1 MKNILITQTLIF
13 LFISATVFAQ
23 NQYYLSSST
32 GNDNNDGSQTQPWKT
47 LSKLS
52 ATTLGPGD
60 TVYFKKGDT
69 FRGNFV
75 VDGSGTEQNPITF
88 TSYGTGNQPIISGS
102 GHDDGGGDYR
112 EAILV
117 TNHDNMIVDGLEIQN
132 HRTIT
137 RSGVGDLVSFG
148 IRVEVS
154 DSNANLNNF
163 SFRNMT
169 FKNVYALFGINIS
182 DYTNINIYQQAFN
195 AFEVSGLTFF
205 SSRGGIINNVI
216 VEDSYFTDLQ
226 RIGVHMKNAA
236 GKNSTKRNTNFVFRN
251 NEFFQIGGT
260 CVLPVRTENCLIEN
274 NIFNQPGAKTNDKMI
289 GRGSAVWNWYSIN
302 TIVQYNQA
310 INAKGIMDSHGI
322 HVDHSNVDTFI
333 QYNYMQDCEGGFV
346 EILGGNQR
354 AVYRFNISVN
364 DGWRHPDN
372 YDLLKWPNSDHT
384 IWLND
389 KVWGSKD
396 NHPSIDS
403 YIYNNTI
410 VINKSGND
418 AFDTAIDI
426 KGENTRIY
434 NNIFYAT
441 NGSGIGN
448 QQGHYGDPKLMMT
461 NNLFNGNIRNNFRN
475 LDSNRV
481 EINAD
486 FYNEEIGDQNEF
498 QINASSQAINAGAAY
513 TGDYAHPAIPV
524 SASDIFANVEEY
536 PTVDFFGNSLTGDS
550 TPNIG
555 ASNAKN
561 GGITLSN
568 KSESSTEKVFIQ
580 NPMISEKVVLFGVNK
595 SYQYALVD
603 ILGRNKQQGFLEAHK
618 DEIILDESLN
628 PGIYVLKLKDKT
640 NTITSKIVVNK
651 SSVNP
656 DY

>member
-1 MKNILITQTLIF
+1 MHKQIKYQIF
-13 LFISATVFAQ
+13 VLLLSFSLCAQ

-32 GNDNNDGSQTQPWKT
+32 GNDNNNGSQTQPWRT

-52 ATTLGPGD
+52 NTTLGPGD

-69 FRGNFV
+69 FRGHYV
-75 VDGSGTEQNPITF
+75 VNGSGTEGNLITF
-88 TSYGTGNQPIISGS
+88 TSYGSGNQPIISGS
-102 GHDDGGGDYR
+102 SHDNGGGDYR

-117 TNHDNMIVDGLEIQN
+117 TNHDNMVFDGLEIQN
-132 HRTIT
+132 HRTIS

-148 IRVEVS
+148 IRIEVS
-154 DSNANLNNF
+154 NSNVDLNNF

-169 FKNVYALFGINIS
+169 FKNVYALYWVDPADQN
-182 DYTNINIYQQAFN
+182 AFN
-195 AFEVSGLTFF
+195 DFEVSGLTFI
-205 SSRGGIINNVI
+205 SSWGGIINNVI
-216 VEDSYFTDLQ
+216 VEESYFTDLQ
-226 RIGVHMKNAA
+226 RIGVHIKNTM
-236 GKNSTKRNTNFVFRN
+236 GKTSTKRNTNFVFRN

-260 CVLPVRTENCLIEN
+260 CVLPIRTENCLIEN

-310 INAKGIMDSHGI
+310 VNAKGILDSHGI

-364 DGWRHPDN
+364 DGWRVNPN
-372 YDLLKWPNSDHT
+372 WVNSDHT

-389 KVWGSKD
+389 KIGGQSG
-396 NHPSIDS
+396 HPSYES
-403 YIYNNTI
+403 YIYNNTV

-426 KGENTRIY
+426 NGQNTRIF
-434 NNIFYAT
+434 NNIFYAV

-448 QQGHYGDPKLMMT
+448 QQGNYSDPNLMMT
-461 NNLFNGNIRNNFRN
+461 NNLFFGNIRNNFKTI
-475 LDSNRV
+475 DANRIEV
-481 EINAD
+481 NPV
-486 FYNEEIGDQNEF
+486 FYNEQSGDQYGF
-498 QINASSQAINAGAAY
+498 QIDASSQAIDAGAAY
-513 TGDYAHPAIPV
+513 TGNYAHPAIPV
-524 SASDIFANVEEY
+524 DASTIFANLEEY
-536 PTVDFFGNSLTGDS
+536 PTVDFFGNSLSGDS

-561 GGITLSN
+561 GEITLSN
-568 KSESSTEKVFIQ
+568 KSDISTEKVYIQ
-580 NPMISEKVVLFGVNK
+580 NPMISDKVVLHGVNK

-603 ILGRNKQQGFLEAHK
+603 ILGRTKQQGFLEAQK

-628 PGIYVLKLKDKT
+628 PGIYLLQLRDKT
-640 NTITSKIVVNK
+640 NTITSKIVVN
-651 SSVNP
+651 
-656 DY
+656 

>member
-1 MKNILITQTLIF
+1 MYKQIKYPIF
-13 LFISATVFAQ
+13 VLLLSYSLCAQ

-32 GNDNNDGSQTQPWKT
+32 GNDSNDGSQTQPWKT
-47 LSKLS
+47 LSKIS
-52 ATTLGPGD
+52 NTTLGPGD

-69 FRGNFV
+69 FRGHFV
-75 VDGSGTEQNPITF
+75 VDGSGTEQSPITF
-88 TSYGTGNQPIISGS
+88 TSYGNGNQPIISGS
-102 GHDDGGGDYR
+102 DHDYGGGDYR
-112 EAILV
+112 EAMLV
-117 TNHDNMIVDGLEIQN
+117 TNHDNMVFDDLEIQN
-132 HRTIT
+132 HRTIS

-148 IRVEVS
+148 IRIEVS

-169 FKNVYALFGINIS
+169 FKNVYALYWVDPSNQ
-182 DYTNINIYQQAFN
+182 NAFN
-195 AFEVSGLTFF
+195 DFEVSGLTFI
-205 SSRGGIINNVI
+205 SSWGGIINNVI

-226 RIGVHMKNAA
+226 RIGVHIKNTM
-236 GKNSTKRNTNFVFRN
+236 GKTSTKRNTNFVFRN
-251 NEFFQIGGT
+251 NDFFQIGGT

-302 TIVQYNQA
+302 TIIQYNQA

-364 DGWRHPDN
+364 DGWRVHPN
-372 YDLLKWPNSDHT
+372 WVNSDHT

-389 KVWGSKD
+389 KIGGESG
-396 NHPSIDS
+396 HPSYDS
-403 YIYNNTI
+403 YIYNNTV

-426 KGENTRIY
+426 NGQNTRIF

-448 QQGHYGDPKLMMT
+448 QQGNYGDPNLMMT
-461 NNLFNGNIRNNFRN
+461 NNMFFGNIRNDFKT
-475 LDSNRV
+475 LDSNRLEV
-481 EINAD
+481 NPV
-486 FYNEEIGDQNEF
+486 FYNEQIGDQYGF
-498 QINASSQAINAGAAY
+498 QINGSSQAIDAGAAY
-513 TGDYAHPAIPV
+513 TGNYAHPAIPV
-524 SASDIFANVEEY
+524 GASTIFTNVEEY
-536 PTVDFFGNSLTGDS
+536 PTVDFFGNSITGDF

-561 GGITLSN
+561 GEITLSN
-568 KSESSTEKVFIQ
+568 KSDTSSDKVYIQ
-580 NPMISEKVVLFGVNK
+580 NPMMSEKVVLFGIDK
-595 SYQYALVD
+595 PYQYALVD
-603 ILGRNKQQGFLEAHK
+603 ILGRTKQQGFLEASQN
-618 DEIILDESLN
+618 EIILDQSLSS
-628 PGIYVLKLKDKT
+628 GVYLLKLENKA
-640 NTITSKIVVNK
+640 NTIKSKIVVN
-651 SSVNP
+651 
-656 DY
+656 

>member
-1 MKNILITQTLIF
+1 MHKQIKYQ
-13 LFISATVFAQ
+13 VFVLLLSFSLYAQ

-32 GNDNNDGSQTQPWKT
+32 GNDNNNGLQTQPWKT

-52 ATTLGPGD
+52 NTTLGPGD

-69 FRGNFV
+69 FRGHYV
-75 VDGSGTEQNPITF
+75 VNGSGKEGNPITF
-88 TSYGTGNQPIISGS
+88 TSYGSGNQPIISGS
-102 GHDDGGGDYR
+102 SHDDGGGDYR

-117 TNHDNMIVDGLEIQN
+117 TNHDNMVFDGLEIQN
-132 HRTIT
+132 HRTIS

-148 IRVEVS
+148 IRIEVS
-154 DSNANLNNF
+154 NSNVDLNNF

-169 FKNVYALFGINIS
+169 FKNVYALYWVDPADQN
-182 DYTNINIYQQAFN
+182 AFN
-195 AFEVSGLTFF
+195 DFEVSGLTFI
-205 SSRGGIINNVI
+205 SSWGGIINNVI
-216 VEDSYFTDLQ
+216 VEESYFTDLQ
-226 RIGVHMKNAA
+226 RIGVHIKNTM
-236 GKNSTKRNTNFVFRN
+236 GKTSTKRNTNFVFRN

-260 CVLPVRTENCLIEN
+260 CVLPIRTENCLIEN

-310 INAKGIMDSHGI
+310 VNAKGILDSHGI

-364 DGWRHPDN
+364 DGWRVNPN
-372 YDLLKWPNSDHT
+372 WVNSDHT

-389 KVWGSKD
+389 KIGGQSG
-396 NHPSIDS
+396 HPSYDS
-403 YIYNNTI
+403 YIYNNTV

-426 KGENTRIY
+426 NGQNTRIF
-434 NNIFYAT
+434 NNIFYAV

-448 QQGHYGDPKLMMT
+448 QQGNYSDPNLMMT
-461 NNLFNGNIRNNFRN
+461 NNLFFGNIRNNFKTI
-475 LDSNRV
+475 DTNRIEV
-481 EINAD
+481 NPV
-486 FYNEEIGDQNEF
+486 FYNEQSGDQYGF
-498 QINASSQAINAGAAY
+498 QIDASSQAIDAGAAY
-513 TGDYAHPAIPV
+513 TGNYAHPAIPV
-524 SASDIFANVEEY
+524 DASTIFANLEEY
-536 PTVDFFGNSLTGDS
+536 PTVDFFGNSLSGDS

-561 GGITLSN
+561 GEITLSN
-568 KSESSTEKVFIQ
+568 KSDISTEKVYIQ
-580 NPMISEKVVLFGVNK
+580 NPMISDKVVLHGVNK

-603 ILGRNKQQGFLEAHK
+603 ILGRTKQQGFLEAQK

-628 PGIYVLKLKDKT
+628 PGIYLLQLRDKT
-640 NTITSKIVVNK
+640 NTITSKIVVN
-651 SSVNP
+651 
-656 DY
+656 

>member
-1 MKNILITQTLIF
+1 MHKQIKYQIF
-13 LFISATVFAQ
+13 VLLLSFSLCAQ

-32 GNDNNDGSQTQPWKT
+32 GNDNNNGSQTQPWKT

-52 ATTLGPGD
+52 NTTLGPGD

-69 FRGNFV
+69 FRGHYV
-75 VDGSGTEQNPITF
+75 VNGSGTEGNLITF
-88 TSYGTGNQPIISGS
+88 TSYGSGNQPIISGS
-102 GHDDGGGDYR
+102 SHDNGGGDYR

-117 TNHDNMIVDGLEIQN
+117 TNHDNMVFDGLEIQN
-132 HRTIT
+132 HRTIS

-148 IRVEVS
+148 IRIEVS
-154 DSNANLNNF
+154 NSNVDLNNF

-169 FKNVYALFGINIS
+169 FKNVYALYWVDPADQN
-182 DYTNINIYQQAFN
+182 AFN
-195 AFEVSGLTFF
+195 DFEVSGLTFI
-205 SSRGGIINNVI
+205 SSWGGIINNVI
-216 VEDSYFTDLQ
+216 VEESYFTDLQ
-226 RIGVHMKNAA
+226 RIGVHIKNTM
-236 GKNSTKRNTNFVFRN
+236 GKTSTKRNTNFVFRN

-260 CVLPVRTENCLIEN
+260 CVLPIRTENCLIEN

-310 INAKGIMDSHGI
+310 VNAKGILDSHGI

-364 DGWRHPDN
+364 DGWRVNPN
-372 YDLLKWPNSDHT
+372 WVNSDHT

-389 KVWGSKD
+389 KIGGQSG
-396 NHPSIDS
+396 HPSYDS
-403 YIYNNTI
+403 YIYNNTV

-426 KGENTRIY
+426 NGQNTRIF
-434 NNIFYAT
+434 NNIFYAV

-448 QQGHYGDPKLMMT
+448 QQGNYSDPNLMMT
-461 NNLFNGNIRNNFRN
+461 NNLFFGNIRNNFKTI
-475 LDSNRV
+475 DANRIEV
-481 EINAD
+481 NPV
-486 FYNEEIGDQNEF
+486 FYNEQSGDQYGF
-498 QINASSQAINAGAAY
+498 QIDASSQAIDAGAAY
-513 TGDYAHPAIPV
+513 TGNYAHPAIPV
-524 SASDIFANVEEY
+524 DASTIFANLEEY
-536 PTVDFFGNSLTGDS
+536 PTVDFFGNSLSGDS

-561 GGITLSN
+561 GEITLSN
-568 KSESSTEKVFIQ
+568 KSDISTEKVYIQ
-580 NPMISEKVVLFGVNK
+580 NPMISDKVVLHGVNK

-603 ILGRNKQQGFLEAHK
+603 ILGRTKQQGFLEAQK

-628 PGIYVLKLKDKT
+628 PGIYLLQLRDKT
-640 NTITSKIVVNK
+640 NTITSKIVVN
-651 SSVNP
+651 
-656 DY
+656 

>member
-1 MKNILITQTLIF
+1 MHKQIKYQIF
-13 LFISATVFAQ
+13 VLLLSFSLCAQ

-32 GNDNNDGSQTQPWKT
+32 GNDNNNGSQTQPWKT

-52 ATTLGPGD
+52 NTTLGPGD

-69 FRGNFV
+69 FRGHYV
-75 VDGSGTEQNPITF
+75 VNGSGTEGNLITF
-88 TSYGTGNQPIISGS
+88 TSYGSGNQPIISGS
-102 GHDDGGGDYR
+102 SHDDGGGDYR

-117 TNHDNMIVDGLEIQN
+117 TNHDNMVFDGLEIQN
-132 HRTIT
+132 HRTIS

-148 IRVEVS
+148 IRIEVS
-154 DSNANLNNF
+154 NSNVDLNNF

-169 FKNVYALFGINIS
+169 FKNVYALYWVDPADQN
-182 DYTNINIYQQAFN
+182 AFN
-195 AFEVSGLTFF
+195 DFEVSGLTFI
-205 SSRGGIINNVI
+205 SSWGGIINNVI
-216 VEDSYFTDLQ
+216 VEESYFTDLQ
-226 RIGVHMKNAA
+226 RIGVHIKNTM
-236 GKNSTKRNTNFVFRN
+236 GKTSTKRNTNFVFRN

-260 CVLPVRTENCLIEN
+260 CVLPIRTENCLIEN

-310 INAKGIMDSHGI
+310 VNAKGILDSHGI

-364 DGWRHPDN
+364 DGWRVNPN
-372 YDLLKWPNSDHT
+372 WVNSDHT

-389 KVWGSKD
+389 KIGGQSG
-396 NHPSIDS
+396 HPSYDS

-426 KGENTRIY
+426 NGQNTRIY
-434 NNIFYAT
+434 NNIFYAVD
-441 NGSGIGN
+441 GSGIGN
-448 QQGHYGDPKLMMT
+448 QQGNYSDPNLMMT
-461 NNLFNGNIRNNFRN
+461 NNLFFGNIRNNFKTI
-475 LDSNRV
+475 DANRIEV
-481 EINAD
+481 NPV
-486 FYNEEIGDQNEF
+486 FYNEQSGDQYGF
-498 QINASSQAINAGAAY
+498 QINASSQAIDAGAAY
-513 TGDYAHPAIPV
+513 TGNFAHPAIPV
-524 SASDIFANVEEY
+524 DASTIFANLEEY
-536 PTVDFFGNSLTGDS
+536 PTVDFFGNSLSGDS

-561 GGITLSN
+561 GEITLSN
-568 KSESSTEKVFIQ
+568 KSDISTEKVYIQ
-580 NPMISEKVVLFGVNK
+580 NPMISDKVVLHGVNK

-603 ILGRNKQQGFLEAHK
+603 ILGRTKQQGFLEAQK

-628 PGIYVLKLKDKT
+628 PGIYLLQLRDKT
-640 NTITSKIVVNK
+640 NTITSKIVVN
-651 SSVNP
+651 
-656 DY
+656 

>member
-1 MKNILITQTLIF
+1 MHKQIKYQIF
-13 LFISATVFAQ
+13 VLLLSFSLCAQ

-32 GNDNNDGSQTQPWKT
+32 GNDNNNGSQTQPWKT

-52 ATTLGPGD
+52 NTTLGPGD

-69 FRGNFV
+69 FRGHYV
-75 VDGSGTEQNPITF
+75 VNGSGTEGNLITF
-88 TSYGTGNQPIISGS
+88 TSYGSGNQPIISGS
-102 GHDDGGGDYR
+102 SHDDGGGDYR

-117 TNHDNMIVDGLEIQN
+117 TNHDNMVFDGLEIQN
-132 HRTIT
+132 HRTIS

-148 IRVEVS
+148 IRIEVS
-154 DSNANLNNF
+154 NSNVDLNNF

-169 FKNVYALFGINIS
+169 FKNVYALYWVDPADQN
-182 DYTNINIYQQAFN
+182 AFN
-195 AFEVSGLTFF
+195 DFEVSGLTFI
-205 SSRGGIINNVI
+205 SSWGGIINNVI
-216 VEDSYFTDLQ
+216 VEESYFTDLQ
-226 RIGVHMKNAA
+226 RIGVHIKNTM
-236 GKNSTKRNTNFVFRN
+236 GKTSTKRNTNFVFRN

-260 CVLPVRTENCLIEN
+260 CVLPIRTENCLIEN

-310 INAKGIMDSHGI
+310 VNAKGILDSHGI

-364 DGWRHPDN
+364 DGWRVNPN
-372 YDLLKWPNSDHT
+372 WANSDHT

-389 KVWGSKD
+389 KIGGQSG
-396 NHPSIDS
+396 HPSHDS
-403 YIYNNTI
+403 YIYNNTV

-426 KGENTRIY
+426 NGQNTRIF
-434 NNIFYAT
+434 NNIFYAV

-448 QQGHYGDPKLMMT
+448 QQGNYSDPNLMMT
-461 NNLFNGNIRNNFRN
+461 NNLFFGNIRNNFKTI
-475 LDSNRV
+475 DTNRIEV
-481 EINAD
+481 NPV
-486 FYNEEIGDQNEF
+486 FYNEQSGDQYGF
-498 QINASSQAINAGAAY
+498 QIDASSQAIDAGAAY
-513 TGDYAHPAIPV
+513 TGNYAHPAIPV
-524 SASDIFANVEEY
+524 DASTIFANLEEY
-536 PTVDFFGNSLTGDS
+536 PTVDFFGNSLSGDS

-561 GGITLSN
+561 GEITLSN
-568 KSESSTEKVFIQ
+568 KSDISTEKVYIQ
-580 NPMISEKVVLFGVNK
+580 NPMISDKVVLHGVNK

-603 ILGRNKQQGFLEAHK
+603 ILGRTKQQGFLEAQK

-628 PGIYVLKLKDKT
+628 PGIYLLQLRDKT
-640 NTITSKIVVNK
+640 NTITSKIVVN
-651 SSVNP
+651 
-656 DY
+656 

>member
-1 MKNILITQTLIF
+1 MYKQIKYPIF
-13 LFISATVFAQ
+13 VLLLSYSLCAQ

-32 GNDNNDGSQTQPWKT
+32 GNDSNDGSQTQPWKT
-47 LSKLS
+47 LSKIS
-52 ATTLGPGD
+52 NTTLGPGD

-69 FRGNFV
+69 FRGHFV
-75 VDGSGTEQNPITF
+75 VDGSGTEQSPITF
-88 TSYGTGNQPIISGS
+88 TSYGNGSQPIISGS
-102 GHDDGGGDYR
+102 DHDYGGGDYR
-112 EAILV
+112 EAMLV
-117 TNHDNMIVDGLEIQN
+117 TNHDNMVFDDLEIQN
-132 HRTIT
+132 HRTIS

-148 IRVEVS
+148 IRIEVS

-169 FKNVYALFGINIS
+169 FKNVYALYWVDPSNQ
-182 DYTNINIYQQAFN
+182 NAFN
-195 AFEVSGLTFF
+195 DFEVSGLTFI
-205 SSRGGIINNVI
+205 SSWGGIINNVI

-226 RIGVHMKNAA
+226 RIGVHIKNTM
-236 GKNSTKRNTNFVFRN
+236 GKTSTKRNTNFVFRN
-251 NEFFQIGGT
+251 NDFFQIGGT

-302 TIVQYNQA
+302 TIIQYNQA

-364 DGWRHPDN
+364 DGWRVHPN
-372 YDLLKWPNSDHT
+372 WVNSDHT

-389 KVWGSKD
+389 KIGGESG
-396 NHPSIDS
+396 HPSYDS
-403 YIYNNTI
+403 YIYNNTV

-426 KGENTRIY
+426 NGQNTRIF

-448 QQGHYGDPKLMMT
+448 QQGNYGDPNLMMT
-461 NNLFNGNIRNNFRN
+461 NNMFFGNIRNNFKT
-475 LDSNRV
+475 LDSNRLEV
-481 EINAD
+481 NPV
-486 FYNEEIGDQNEF
+486 FYNEQIGDQYGF
-498 QINASSQAINAGAAY
+498 QINGSSQAIDAGAAY
-513 TGDYAHPAIPV
+513 TGNYAHPAIPV
-524 SASDIFANVEEY
+524 GASTIFTNVEEY
-536 PTVDFFGNSLTGDS
+536 PTVDFFGNSITGDF

-561 GGITLSN
+561 GEITLSN
-568 KSESSTEKVFIQ
+568 KSDTSSDKVYIQ
-580 NPMISEKVVLFGVNK
+580 NPMMSEKVVLFGIDK
-595 SYQYALVD
+595 PYQYALVD
-603 ILGRNKQQGFLEAHK
+603 ILGRTKQQGFLEASQN
-618 DEIILDESLN
+618 EIILDQTLSSGVYL
-628 PGIYVLKLKDKT
+628 LKLENKA
-640 NTITSKIVVNK
+640 NTIKSKIVVN
-651 SSVNP
+651 
-656 DY
+656 

>member
-1 MKNILITQTLIF
+1 MYKQIKYPIF
-13 LFISATVFAQ
+13 VLLLSYSLCAQ

-32 GNDNNDGSQTQPWKT
+32 GNDSNDGSQTQPWKT
-47 LSKLS
+47 LSKIS
-52 ATTLGPGD
+52 NTTLGPGD

-69 FRGNFV
+69 FRGHFV
-75 VDGSGTEQNPITF
+75 VDGSGTEQSPITF
-88 TSYGTGNQPIISGS
+88 TSYGNGNQPIISGS
-102 GHDDGGGDYR
+102 DHDYGGGDYR
-112 EAILV
+112 EAVLV
-117 TNHDNMIVDGLEIQN
+117 TNHDNMVFDDLEIQN
-132 HRTIT
+132 HRTIS

-148 IRVEVS
+148 IRIEVS

-163 SFRNMT
+163 SFRNMI
-169 FKNVYALFGINIS
+169 FKNVYALYWVDPSNQ
-182 DYTNINIYQQAFN
+182 NAFN
-195 AFEVSGLTFF
+195 DFEVSGLTFI
-205 SSRGGIINNVI
+205 SSWGGIINNVI

-226 RIGVHMKNAA
+226 RIGVHIKNTM
-236 GKNSTKRNTNFVFRN
+236 GKTSTKRNTNFVFRN

-302 TIVQYNQA
+302 TIIQYNQA

-364 DGWRHPDN
+364 DGWRVHPN
-372 YDLLKWPNSDHT
+372 WVNSDHT

-389 KVWGSKD
+389 KIGGESG
-396 NHPSIDS
+396 HPSIDS
-403 YIYNNTI
+403 YIYNNTV

-426 KGENTRIY
+426 NGQNTRIF

-448 QQGHYGDPKLMMT
+448 QQGNYGDPNLMMT
-461 NNLFNGNIRNNFRN
+461 NNMFFGNIRNNFKT
-475 LDSNRV
+475 LDSNRLEV
-481 EINAD
+481 NPV
-486 FYNEEIGDQNEF
+486 FYNEQIGDQYGF
-498 QINASSQAINAGAAY
+498 QINGSSQAIDAGAAY
-513 TGDYAHPAIPV
+513 TGNYAHPAIPV
-524 SASDIFANVEEY
+524 GASTIFTNVEEY
-536 PTVDFFGNSLTGDS
+536 PTVDFFGNSITGDF

-561 GGITLSN
+561 GEITLSN
-568 KSESSTEKVFIQ
+568 KSDTSSDKVYIQ
-580 NPMISEKVVLFGVNK
+580 NPMMSEKVVLFGIDK
-595 SYQYALVD
+595 PYQYALVD
-603 ILGRNKQQGFLEAHK
+603 ILGRIKQQGFLEASQN
-618 DEIILDESLN
+618 EIILDQTLSSGVYL
-628 PGIYVLKLKDKT
+628 LKLENKA
-640 NTITSKIVVNK
+640 NTIKSKIVVN
-651 SSVNP
+651 
-656 DY
+656 

>member
-1 MKNILITQTLIF
+1 MYKQIKYPIF
-13 LFISATVFAQ
+13 VLLLSFSLCAQ

-47 LSKLS
+47 LSKIS

-69 FRGNFV
+69 FRGHYV
-75 VDGSGTEQNPITF
+75 VNGSGTEGNLITF
-88 TSYGTGNQPIISGS
+88 TSYGSGNQPIISGS
-102 GHDDGGGDYR
+102 SHDDGGGDYR

-117 TNHDNMIVDGLEIQN
+117 TNHDNMVFDGLEIQN
-132 HRTIT
+132 HRTIS

-148 IRVEVS
+148 IRIEVS
-154 DSNANLNNF
+154 DSNVDLNNF

-169 FKNVYALFGINIS
+169 FKNVYALYWVDPADQN
-182 DYTNINIYQQAFN
+182 AFN
-195 AFEVSGLTFF
+195 DFEVSGLTFI
-205 SSRGGIINNVI
+205 SSWGGIINNVI
-216 VEDSYFTDLQ
+216 VEESYFTDLQ
-226 RIGVHMKNAA
+226 RIGVHIKNTM
-236 GKNSTKRNTNFVFRN
+236 GKTSTKRNTNFVFRN

-260 CVLPVRTENCLIEN
+260 CVLPIRTENCLIEN

-310 INAKGIMDSHGI
+310 INAKGILDSHGI

-364 DGWRHPDN
+364 DGWRVNPN
-372 YDLLKWPNSDHT
+372 WVNSDHT

-389 KVWGSKD
+389 KIGGQSG
-396 NHPSIDS
+396 HPSSDS
-403 YIYNNTI
+403 YIYNNTV

-426 KGENTRIY
+426 NGQNTRIF
-434 NNIFYAT
+434 NNIFYAV

-448 QQGHYGDPKLMMT
+448 QQGNYNDPNLMMT
-461 NNLFNGNIRNNFRN
+461 NNLFFGNIRNNFKTI
-475 LDSNRV
+475 DANRIEV
-481 EINAD
+481 NPD
-486 FYNEEIGDQNEF
+486 FYNEQSGDQYAF
-498 QINASSQAINAGAAY
+498 QIDASSQAIDAGVAY
-513 TGDYAHPAIPV
+513 TGNYAHPAIPV
-524 SASDIFANVEEY
+524 GASTIFANVEEY
-536 PTVDFFGNSLTGDS
+536 PTLDFFGHSLSGDA

-561 GGITLSN
+561 GEIILSN
-568 KSESSTEKVFIQ
+568 KSDISTDKVYIQ
-580 NPMISEKVVLFGVNK
+580 NPIVSDKVIIYGIDK
-595 SYQYALVD
+595 PYQYTLVD
-603 ILGRNKQQGFLEAHK
+603 LLGRTKQKGFLKENQP
-618 DEIILDESLN
+618 EIIFQKSLKS
-628 PGIYVLKLKDKT
+628 GMYILKLQ
-640 NTITSKIVVNK
+640 NEYNACSGRLLVFN
-651 SSVNP
+651 
-656 DY
+656 

>member
-1 MKNILITQTLIF
+1 MYKQIKYPIF
-13 LFISATVFAQ
+13 VLLLSYSLCAQ
-23 NQYYLSSST
+23 NQYYMSSST
-32 GNDNNDGSQTQPWKT
+32 GNDSNDGSQTQPWKT
-47 LSKLS
+47 LSKIS
-52 ATTLGPGD
+52 NTTLGPGD

-69 FRGNFV
+69 FRGHFV
-75 VDGSGTEQNPITF
+75 VDGSGTEQSPITF
-88 TSYGTGNQPIISGS
+88 TSYGNGNQPIISGS
-102 GHDDGGGDYR
+102 DHDDGGGDYR
-112 EAILV
+112 EAMLV
-117 TNHDNMIVDGLEIQN
+117 TNHDNMVFDDLEIQN
-132 HRTIT
+132 HRTIS

-148 IRVEVS
+148 IRIEVS

-169 FKNVYALFGINIS
+169 FKNVYALYWVDPSNQ
-182 DYTNINIYQQAFN
+182 NAFN
-195 AFEVSGLTFF
+195 DFEVSGLTFI
-205 SSRGGIINNVI
+205 SSWGGIINNVI

-226 RIGVHMKNAA
+226 RIGVHIKNTM
-236 GKNSTKRNTNFVFRN
+236 GKTSTKRNTNFVFRN

-302 TIVQYNQA
+302 TIIQYNQA

-364 DGWRHPDN
+364 DGWRVHPN
-372 YDLLKWPNSDHT
+372 WVNSDHT

-389 KVWGSKD
+389 KIGGESG
-396 NHPSIDS
+396 HPSIDS
-403 YIYNNTI
+403 YIYNNTV

-426 KGENTRIY
+426 NGQNTRIF

-448 QQGHYGDPKLMMT
+448 QQGNYGDPNLMMT
-461 NNLFNGNIRNNFRN
+461 NNMFFGNIRNNFKT
-475 LDSNRV
+475 LDSNRLEV
-481 EINAD
+481 NPV
-486 FYNEEIGDQNEF
+486 FYNEQIGDQYGF
-498 QINASSQAINAGAAY
+498 QINGSSQAIDAGAAY
-513 TGDYAHPAIPV
+513 TGNYAHPAIPV
-524 SASDIFANVEEY
+524 GASTIFTNVEEY
-536 PTVDFFGNSLTGDS
+536 PTVDFFGNSITGDF

-561 GGITLSN
+561 GEITLSN
-568 KSESSTEKVFIQ
+568 KSDASSDKVYIQ
-580 NPMISEKVVLFGVNK
+580 NPMMSEKVVLFGIDK
-595 SYQYALVD
+595 PYQYALVD
-603 ILGRNKQQGFLEAHK
+603 ILGRTKQQGFLEASQN
-618 DEIILDESLN
+618 EIILDQTLSSGVYL
-628 PGIYVLKLKDKT
+628 LKLENKA
-640 NTITSKIVVNK
+640 NTIKSKIVVN
-651 SSVNP
+651 
-656 DY
+656 

>member
-1 MKNILITQTLIF
+1 MYKQIKYPIF
-13 LFISATVFAQ
+13 VLLLSFSLCAQ

-47 LSKLS
+47 LSKIS

-69 FRGNFV
+69 FRGHYV
-75 VDGSGTEQNPITF
+75 VNGSGTEGNLITF
-88 TSYGTGNQPIISGS
+88 TSYGSGNQPIISGS
-102 GHDDGGGDYR
+102 SHDDGGGDYR

-117 TNHDNMIVDGLEIQN
+117 TNHDNMVFDGLEIQN
-132 HRTIT
+132 HRTIS

-148 IRVEVS
+148 IRIEVS
-154 DSNANLNNF
+154 DSNVDLNNF

-169 FKNVYALFGINIS
+169 FKNVYALYWVDPADQN
-182 DYTNINIYQQAFN
+182 AFN
-195 AFEVSGLTFF
+195 DFEVSGLTFI
-205 SSRGGIINNVI
+205 SSWGGIINNVI
-216 VEDSYFTDLQ
+216 VEESYFTDLQ
-226 RIGVHMKNAA
+226 RIGVHIKNTM
-236 GKNSTKRNTNFVFRN
+236 GKTSTKRNTNFVFRN

-260 CVLPVRTENCLIEN
+260 CVLPIRTENCLIEN

-310 INAKGIMDSHGI
+310 INAKGILDSHGI

-364 DGWRHPDN
+364 DGWRVNPN
-372 YDLLKWPNSDHT
+372 WVNSDHT

-389 KVWGSKD
+389 KIGGQSG
-396 NHPSIDS
+396 HPSSDS
-403 YIYNNTI
+403 YIYNNTV

-426 KGENTRIY
+426 NGQNTRIF
-434 NNIFYAT
+434 NNIFYAV

-448 QQGHYGDPKLMMT
+448 QQGNYNDPNLMMT
-461 NNLFNGNIRNNFRN
+461 NNLFFGNIRNNFKTI
-475 LDSNRV
+475 DANRIEV
-481 EINAD
+481 NPD
-486 FYNEEIGDQNEF
+486 FYNEQSGDQYAF
-498 QINASSQAINAGAAY
+498 QIDASSQAIDAGVAY
-513 TGDYAHPAIPV
+513 TGNYAHPAIPV
-524 SASDIFANVEEY
+524 GASTIFANVEEY
-536 PTVDFFGNSLTGDS
+536 PTLDFFGHSLSGDA

-561 GGITLSN
+561 GEIILSN
-568 KSESSTEKVFIQ
+568 KSDISTDKVYIQ
-580 NPMISEKVVLFGVNK
+580 NPIVSDKVIIYGIDK
-595 SYQYALVD
+595 PYQYTLVD
-603 ILGRNKQQGFLEAHK
+603 LLGRTKQKGFLKENQS
-618 DEIILDESLN
+618 EIIFQKSLKS
-628 PGIYVLKLKDKT
+628 GMYILKLQ
-640 NTITSKIVVNK
+640 NEYNACSGRLLVFN
-651 SSVNP
+651 
-656 DY
+656 

>member
-1 MKNILITQTLIF
+1 MRRQIKFQ
-13 LFISATVFAQ
+13 VFVLLLSFSLCAQ

-47 LSKLS
+47 LSKIS

-69 FRGNFV
+69 FRGHFV

-88 TSYGTGNQPIISGS
+88 TSYGSGNQPVISGS

-117 TNHDNMIVDGLEIQN
+117 TNHDNMIFDGLEIQN

-154 DSNANLNNF
+154 DSNVNLDNF

-169 FKNVYALFGINIS
+169 FKNVYALYWVDPADQN
-182 DYTNINIYQQAFN
+182 AFN
-195 AFEVSGLTFF
+195 DFEVSGLTFI
-205 SSRGGIINNVI
+205 SSWGGIINNVI

-226 RIGVHMKNAA
+226 RIGVHIKNTM
-236 GKNSTKRNTNFVFRN
+236 GKTSTKRNTNFVFRN
-251 NEFFQIGGT
+251 NDFFQIGGT

-302 TIVQYNQA
+302 TIIQYNQA

-364 DGWRHPDN
+364 DGWRVHPN
-372 YDLLKWPNSDHT
+372 WVNSDHT

-389 KVWGSKD
+389 KIGGESG
-396 NHPSIDS
+396 HPSYDS
-403 YIYNNTI
+403 YIYNNTV

-426 KGENTRIY
+426 NGQNTRIF

-448 QQGHYGDPKLMMT
+448 QQGNYGDPNLMMT
-461 NNLFNGNIRNNFRN
+461 NNMFFGNIRNNFKT
-475 LDSNRV
+475 LDSNRLEV
-481 EINAD
+481 NPV
-486 FYNEEIGDQNEF
+486 FYNEQIGDQYGF
-498 QINASSQAINAGAAY
+498 QINGSSQAIDAGAAY
-513 TGDYAHPAIPV
+513 TGNYAHPAIPV
-524 SASDIFANVEEY
+524 GASTIFTNVEEY
-536 PTVDFFGNSLTGDS
+536 PTVDFFGNSITGDF

-561 GGITLSN
+561 GEITLSN
-568 KSESSTEKVFIQ
+568 KSDTSSDKVYIQ
-580 NPMISEKVVLFGVNK
+580 NPMMSEKVVLFGIDK
-595 SYQYALVD
+595 PYQYALVD
-603 ILGRNKQQGFLEAHK
+603 ILGRTKQQGFLEASQN
-618 DEIILDESLN
+618 EIILDQSLSS
-628 PGIYVLKLKDKT
+628 GVYLLKLENKA
-640 NTITSKIVVNK
+640 NTIKSKIVVN
-651 SSVNP
+651 
-656 DY
+656 

>member
-1 MKNILITQTLIF
+1 MHKQIKYQ
-13 LFISATVFAQ
+13 VFVLLLSFSLCAQ

-32 GNDNNDGSQTQPWKT
+32 GNDNNNGSQTQPWKT

-52 ATTLGPGD
+52 NTTLGPGD

-69 FRGNFV
+69 FRGHYIVN
-75 VDGSGTEQNPITF
+75 GSGTEGNLITF
-88 TSYGTGNQPIISGS
+88 TSYGSGNQPIISGS
-102 GHDDGGGDYR
+102 SHDDGGGDYR

-117 TNHDNMIVDGLEIQN
+117 TNHDNMVFDGLEIQN
-132 HRTIT
+132 HRTIS

-148 IRVEVS
+148 IRIEVS
-154 DSNANLNNF
+154 DSNVDLNNF

-169 FKNVYALFGINIS
+169 FKNVYALYWVDPADQN
-182 DYTNINIYQQAFN
+182 AFN
-195 AFEVSGLTFF
+195 DFEVSGLTFI
-205 SSRGGIINNVI
+205 SSWGGIINNVI
-216 VEDSYFTDLQ
+216 VEESYFTDLQ
-226 RIGVHMKNAA
+226 RIGVHIKNTM
-236 GKNSTKRNTNFVFRN
+236 GKTSTKRNTNFVFRN

-260 CVLPVRTENCLIEN
+260 CVLPIRTENCLIEN

-310 INAKGIMDSHGI
+310 VNAKGILDSHGI

-364 DGWRHPDN
+364 DGWRVNPN
-372 YDLLKWPNSDHT
+372 WVNSDHT

-389 KVWGSKD
+389 KIGGQSG
-396 NHPSIDS
+396 HPSYDS
-403 YIYNNTI
+403 YIYNNTV

-426 KGENTRIY
+426 NGQNTRIY
-434 NNIFYAT
+434 NNIFYAV

-448 QQGHYGDPKLMMT
+448 QQGNYNDPNLMIT
-461 NNLFNGNIRNNFRN
+461 NNLFFGNIRNNFKTT
-475 LDSNRV
+475 DANRIEV
-481 EINAD
+481 NPG
-486 FYNEEIGDQNEF
+486 FYNEQSGDQYGF
-498 QINASSQAINAGAAY
+498 QIDAFSQAIDAGAAY
-513 TGDYAHPAIPV
+513 TGNYAHPAIPV
-524 SASDIFANVEEY
+524 DASTIFANLEEY
-536 PTVDFFGNSLTGDS
+536 PTVDFFGNSLSGDS

-555 ASNAKN
+555 ACNAKN
-561 GGITLSN
+561 GEITLSN
-568 KSESSTEKVFIQ
+568 KSDISAEKVYIQ
-580 NPMISEKVVLFGVNK
+580 NPMISDKVVLYGVNK

-603 ILGRNKQQGFLEAHK
+603 ILGRTKQQGFLEAQK

-628 PGIYVLKLKDKT
+628 PGVYLLQLRDKT
-640 NTITSKIVVNK
+640 NTITSKIVVN
-651 SSVNP
+651 
-656 DY
+656 

>member
-1 MKNILITQTLIF
+1 MYKQIIYPLFVLLLSFTLC
-13 LFISATVFAQ
+13 AQ

-32 GNDNNDGSQTQPWKT
+32 GNDNNNGSQTQPWKT
-47 LSKLS
+47 LSKIS

-69 FRGNFV
+69 FRGHFV
-75 VDGSGTEQNPITF
+75 VDGSGTEQSPITF
-88 TSYGTGNQPIISGS
+88 TSYGSGNQPIINGS
-102 GHDDGGGDYR
+102 DHDDGGGDYR

-117 TNHDNMIVDGLEIQN
+117 TNHDNMVFDGLEIQN
-132 HRTIT
+132 HRTIS

-154 DSNANLNNF
+154 DSNVNLNNF

-169 FKNVYALFGINIS
+169 FKNVYALYWVDPSNQ
-182 DYTNINIYQQAFN
+182 NAFN
-195 AFEVSGLTFF
+195 DFEVSGLTFI
-205 SSRGGIINNVI
+205 SSWGGIINNVI

-226 RIGVHMKNAA
+226 RIGVHIKNTV
-236 GKNSTKRNTNFVFRN
+236 GKTSTKRNTNFVFRN
-251 NEFFQIGGT
+251 NEFVQIGGT

-310 INAKGIMDSHGI
+310 INAKGILDSHGI

-364 DGWRHPDN
+364 DGWRVNPN
-372 YDLLKWPNSDHT
+372 WVNSDHT

-389 KVWGSKD
+389 KIGGESG
-396 NHPSIDS
+396 HPSYDS
-403 YIYNNTI
+403 YIYNNTVI
-410 VINKSGND
+410 INKSGND

-426 KGENTRIY
+426 NGQNTRIF
-434 NNIFYAT
+434 NNIFYAV

-448 QQGHYGDPKLMMT
+448 QQGNYNDPNLMMT
-461 NNLFNGNIRNNFRN
+461 NNLFFGNIRNNFKT
-475 LDSNRV
+475 LDSNRSEV
-481 EINAD
+481 NPD
-486 FYNEEIGDQNEF
+486 FYNEQSGDQYGF
-498 QINASSQAINAGAAY
+498 QVNASSQAIDAGIAY
-513 TGDYAHPAIPV
+513 TGNYAHPAIPV
-524 SASDIFANVEEY
+524 DASTIFANVEEY

-561 GGITLSN
+561 GEITLAN
-568 KSESSTEKVFIQ
+568 KFDISTEKVFIQ
-580 NPMISEKVVLFGVNK
+580 NPMISDKVVLYGVNK
-595 SYQYALVD
+595 SHQYALVD
-603 ILGRNKQQGFLEAHK
+603 ILGRTKQQGFLEAQQ
-618 DEIILDESLN
+618 DEIILDVSLN
-628 PGIYVLKLKDKT
+628 PGIYLLQLRDKT
-640 NTITSKIVVNK
+640 NTITSKIIVN
-651 SSVNP
+651 
-656 DY
+656 

>member
-1 MKNILITQTLIF
+1 MHKQIKYQIFVLILSFSLC
-13 LFISATVFAQ
+13 AQ

-32 GNDNNDGSQTQPWKT
+32 GNDNNNGSQTQPWKT

-52 ATTLGPGD
+52 NTTLGPGD

-69 FRGNFV
+69 FRGHFV
-75 VDGSGTEQNPITF
+75 VNGSGTEGNLITF
-88 TSYGTGNQPIISGS
+88 TSYGSGNQPIISGS
-102 GHDDGGGDYR
+102 SHDDGGGDYR

-117 TNHDNMIVDGLEIQN
+117 TNHDNMVFDGLEIQN
-132 HRTIT
+132 HRTIS

-148 IRVEVS
+148 IRIEVS
-154 DSNANLNNF
+154 DSNVDLNNF

-169 FKNVYALFGINIS
+169 FKNVYALYWVDPADQN
-182 DYTNINIYQQAFN
+182 AFN
-195 AFEVSGLTFF
+195 DFEVSGLTFI
-205 SSRGGIINNVI
+205 SYWGGIINNVI

-226 RIGVHMKNAA
+226 RIGVHIKNTM
-236 GKNSTKRNTNFVFRN
+236 GKTSTKRNTNFVFRN

-260 CVLPVRTENCLIEN
+260 CVLPIRTENCLIEN

-310 INAKGIMDSHGI
+310 INAKGILDSHGI

-364 DGWRHPDN
+364 DGWRVNPN
-372 YDLLKWPNSDHT
+372 WVNSDHT

-389 KVWGSKD
+389 KIGGQSG
-396 NHPSIDS
+396 HPSYDS
-403 YIYNNTI
+403 YIYNNTV

-426 KGENTRIY
+426 NGQNTRIF
-434 NNIFYAT
+434 NNIFYAV

-448 QQGHYGDPKLMMT
+448 QQGNYSDPNLMMT
-461 NNLFNGNIRNNFRN
+461 NNLFFGDIRNNFKTI
-475 LDSNRV
+475 DANRIEV
-481 EINAD
+481 NPV
-486 FYNEEIGDQNEF
+486 FYNEQSGDQYGF
-498 QINASSQAINAGAAY
+498 QIDASSQAIDAGAAY
-513 TGDYAHPAIPV
+513 TGNYAHPAIPV
-524 SASDIFANVEEY
+524 DASTIFANLEEY
-536 PTVDFFGNSLTGDS
+536 PTVDFFGNSLSGDS

-561 GGITLSN
+561 GEITLSN
-568 KSESSTEKVFIQ
+568 KSDISTEKVYIQ
-580 NPMISEKVVLFGVNK
+580 NPMISDKVVLHGVNK

-603 ILGRNKQQGFLEAHK
+603 ILGRTKQQGFLEAQK

-628 PGIYVLKLKDKT
+628 PGIYLLQLRDKT
-640 NTITSKIVVNK
+640 NTITSKIVVN
-651 SSVNP
+651 
-656 DY
+656 

>member
-1 MKNILITQTLIF
+1 MHKKIKYQ
-13 LFISATVFAQ
+13 VFVLLLSFSLCAQ

-32 GNDNNDGSQTQPWKT
+32 GNDNNNGSQTQPWKT

-52 ATTLGPGD
+52 NTTLGPGD

-69 FRGNFV
+69 FRGHYV
-75 VDGSGTEQNPITF
+75 VNGSGTEGNLITF
-88 TSYGTGNQPIISGS
+88 TSYGSGNQPIISGS
-102 GHDDGGGDYR
+102 SHDDGGGDYR

-117 TNHDNMIVDGLEIQN
+117 TNHDNMVFDGLEIQN
-132 HRTIT
+132 HRTIP

-148 IRVEVS
+148 IRIEVS
-154 DSNANLNNF
+154 NSNVDLNNF

-169 FKNVYALFGINIS
+169 FKNVYALYWVDPADQN
-182 DYTNINIYQQAFN
+182 AFN
-195 AFEVSGLTFF
+195 DFEVSGLTFI
-205 SSRGGIINNVI
+205 SSWGGIINNVI
-216 VEDSYFTDLQ
+216 VEESYFTDLQ
-226 RIGVHMKNAA
+226 RIGVHIKNTM
-236 GKNSTKRNTNFVFRN
+236 GKTSTKRNTNFVFRN

-260 CVLPVRTENCLIEN
+260 CVLPIRTENCLIEN

-310 INAKGIMDSHGI
+310 VNAKGILDSHGI

-364 DGWRHPDN
+364 DGWRVNPN
-372 YDLLKWPNSDHT
+372 WVNSDHT

-389 KVWGSKD
+389 KIGGQSG
-396 NHPSIDS
+396 HPSYES
-403 YIYNNTI
+403 YIYNNTV

-426 KGENTRIY
+426 NGQNTRIF
-434 NNIFYAT
+434 NNIFYAV

-448 QQGHYGDPKLMMT
+448 QQGNYSDPNLMMT
-461 NNLFNGNIRNNFRN
+461 NNLFFGNIRNNFKTI
-475 LDSNRV
+475 DTNRIEV
-481 EINAD
+481 NPV
-486 FYNEEIGDQNEF
+486 FYNEQSGDQYGF
-498 QINASSQAINAGAAY
+498 QIDASSQAIDAGAAY
-513 TGDYAHPAIPV
+513 TGNYAHPAIPV
-524 SASDIFANVEEY
+524 DASTIFANLEEY
-536 PTVDFFGNSLTGDS
+536 PTVDFFGNSLSGDS

-561 GGITLSN
+561 GEITLSN
-568 KSESSTEKVFIQ
+568 KSDISTEKVYIQ
-580 NPMISEKVVLFGVNK
+580 NPMISDKVVLHGVNK

-603 ILGRNKQQGFLEAHK
+603 ILGRTKQQGFLEAQK

-628 PGIYVLKLKDKT
+628 PGIYLLQLRDKT
-640 NTITSKIVVNK
+640 NTITSKIVVN
-651 SSVNP
+651 
-656 DY
+656 

>member
-1 MKNILITQTLIF
+1 MHKQIKYQIF
-13 LFISATVFAQ
+13 VLLLSFSLCAQ

-32 GNDNNDGSQTQPWKT
+32 GNDNNNGSQTQPWKT

-52 ATTLGPGD
+52 NTTLGPGD

-69 FRGNFV
+69 FRGHYV
-75 VDGSGTEQNPITF
+75 VNGSGTEGNLITF
-88 TSYGTGNQPIISGS
+88 TSYGSGNQPIISGS
-102 GHDDGGGDYR
+102 SHDDGGGDYR

-117 TNHDNMIVDGLEIQN
+117 TNHDNMVFDGLEIQN
-132 HRTIT
+132 HRTIS

-148 IRVEVS
+148 IRIEVS
-154 DSNANLNNF
+154 NSNVDLNNF

-169 FKNVYALFGINIS
+169 FKNVYALYWVDPADQN
-182 DYTNINIYQQAFN
+182 AFN
-195 AFEVSGLTFF
+195 DFEVSGLTFI
-205 SSRGGIINNVI
+205 SYWGGIINNVI

-226 RIGVHMKNAA
+226 RIGVHIKNTM
-236 GKNSTKRNTNFVFRN
+236 GKTSTKRNTNFVFRN

-260 CVLPVRTENCLIEN
+260 CVLPIRTENCLIEN

-310 INAKGIMDSHGI
+310 VNAKGILDSHGI

-364 DGWRHPDN
+364 DGWRVNPN
-372 YDLLKWPNSDHT
+372 WANSDHT

-389 KVWGSKD
+389 KIGGQSG
-396 NHPSIDS
+396 HPSHDS
-403 YIYNNTI
+403 YIYNNTV

-426 KGENTRIY
+426 NGQNTRIF
-434 NNIFYAT
+434 NNIFYAV

-448 QQGHYGDPKLMMT
+448 QQGNYSDPNLMMT
-461 NNLFNGNIRNNFRN
+461 NNLFFGNIRNNFKTI
-475 LDSNRV
+475 DTNRIEV
-481 EINAD
+481 NPV
-486 FYNEEIGDQNEF
+486 FYNEQSGDQYGF
-498 QINASSQAINAGAAY
+498 QIDASSQAIDAGAAY
-513 TGDYAHPAIPV
+513 TGNYAHPAIPV
-524 SASDIFANVEEY
+524 DASTIFANLEEY
-536 PTVDFFGNSLTGDS
+536 PTVDFFGNSLSGDS

-561 GGITLSN
+561 GEITLSN
-568 KSESSTEKVFIQ
+568 KSDISTEKVYIQ
-580 NPMISEKVVLFGVNK
+580 NPMISDKVVLHGVNK

-603 ILGRNKQQGFLEAHK
+603 ILGRTKQQGFLEAQK

-628 PGIYVLKLKDKT
+628 PGIYLLQLRDKT
-640 NTITSKIVVNK
+640 NTITSKIVVN
-651 SSVNP
+651 
-656 DY
+656 

>member
-1 MKNILITQTLIF
+1 MYKQIKYPIF
-13 LFISATVFAQ
+13 VLLLSYSLCAQ

-32 GNDNNDGSQTQPWKT
+32 GNDSNDGSQTQPWKT
-47 LSKLS
+47 LSKIS
-52 ATTLGPGD
+52 NTTLGPGD

-69 FRGNFV
+69 FRGHFV
-75 VDGSGTEQNPITF
+75 VDGSGTEQSPITF
-88 TSYGTGNQPIISGS
+88 TSYGNGNQPIISGS
-102 GHDDGGGDYR
+102 DHDYGDGDYR
-112 EAILV
+112 EAMLV
-117 TNHDNMIVDGLEIQN
+117 TNHDNMVFDDLEIQN
-132 HRTIT
+132 HRTIS

-148 IRVEVS
+148 IRIEVS

-169 FKNVYALFGINIS
+169 FKNVYALYWVDPSNQ
-182 DYTNINIYQQAFN
+182 NAFN
-195 AFEVSGLTFF
+195 DFEVSGLTFI
-205 SSRGGIINNVI
+205 SSWGGIINNVI

-226 RIGVHMKNAA
+226 RIGVHIKNTM
-236 GKNSTKRNTNFVFRN
+236 GKTSTKRNTNFVFRN

-302 TIVQYNQA
+302 TIIQYNQA

-364 DGWRHPDN
+364 DGWRVHPN
-372 YDLLKWPNSDHT
+372 WVNSDHT

-389 KVWGSKD
+389 KIGGESG
-396 NHPSIDS
+396 HPSIDS
-403 YIYNNTI
+403 YIYNNTV

-426 KGENTRIY
+426 NGQNTRIF

-448 QQGHYGDPKLMMT
+448 QQGNYGDPNLMMT
-461 NNLFNGNIRNNFRN
+461 NNMFFGNIRNNFKT
-475 LDSNRV
+475 LDSNRLEV
-481 EINAD
+481 NPV
-486 FYNEEIGDQNEF
+486 FYNEQIGDQYGF
-498 QINASSQAINAGAAY
+498 QINGSSQAIDAGAAY
-513 TGDYAHPAIPV
+513 TGNYAHPAIPV
-524 SASDIFANVEEY
+524 GASTIFTNVEEY
-536 PTVDFFGNSLTGDS
+536 PTVDFFGNSITGDF

-561 GGITLSN
+561 GEITLSN
-568 KSESSTEKVFIQ
+568 KSDTSSDKVYIQ
-580 NPMISEKVVLFGVNK
+580 NPMMSEKVVLFGIDK
-595 SYQYALVD
+595 PYQYALVD
-603 ILGRNKQQGFLEAHK
+603 ILGRTKQQGFLEASQN
-618 DEIILDESLN
+618 EIILDQTLSSGVYL
-628 PGIYVLKLKDKT
+628 LKLENKA
-640 NTITSKIVVNK
+640 NTIKSKIVVN
-651 SSVNP
+651 
-656 DY
+656 

>member
-1 MKNILITQTLIF
+1 MHKQIKYQIF
-13 LFISATVFAQ
+13 VLLLSFSLCAQ

-32 GNDNNDGSQTQPWKT
+32 GNDNNNGSQTQPWKT

-52 ATTLGPGD
+52 NTTLGPGD

-69 FRGNFV
+69 FRGHYV
-75 VDGSGTEQNPITF
+75 VNGSGTEGNLITF
-88 TSYGTGNQPIISGS
+88 TSYGSGNQPIISGS
-102 GHDDGGGDYR
+102 SHDDGGGDYR

-117 TNHDNMIVDGLEIQN
+117 TNHDNMVFDGLEIQN
-132 HRTIT
+132 HRTIS

-148 IRVEVS
+148 IRIEVS
-154 DSNANLNNF
+154 DSNVDLNNF

-169 FKNVYALFGINIS
+169 FKNVYALYWVDPADQN
-182 DYTNINIYQQAFN
+182 AFN
-195 AFEVSGLTFF
+195 DFEVSGLTFI
-205 SSRGGIINNVI
+205 SSWGGIINNVI
-216 VEDSYFTDLQ
+216 VEESYFTDLQ
-226 RIGVHMKNAA
+226 RIGVHIKNTM
-236 GKNSTKRNTNFVFRN
+236 GKTSTKRNTNFVFRN

-260 CVLPVRTENCLIEN
+260 CVLPIRTENCLIEN

-310 INAKGIMDSHGI
+310 INAKGILDSHGI

-364 DGWRHPDN
+364 DGWRVNPN
-372 YDLLKWPNSDHT
+372 WVNSDHT

-389 KVWGSKD
+389 KIGGQSG
-396 NHPSIDS
+396 HPSYES
-403 YIYNNTI
+403 YIYNNTV

-426 KGENTRIY
+426 NGQNTRIF
-434 NNIFYAT
+434 NNIFYAV

-448 QQGHYGDPKLMMT
+448 QQGNYSDPNLMMT
-461 NNLFNGNIRNNFRN
+461 NNLFFGNIRNNFKTI
-475 LDSNRV
+475 DANRIEV
-481 EINAD
+481 NPV
-486 FYNEEIGDQNEF
+486 FYNEQSGDQYGF
-498 QINASSQAINAGAAY
+498 QIDASSQAIDAGAAY
-513 TGDYAHPAIPV
+513 TGNYAHPAIPV
-524 SASDIFANVEEY
+524 DASTIFANLEEY
-536 PTVDFFGNSLTGDS
+536 PTVDFFGNSLSGDS

-561 GGITLSN
+561 GEITLSN
-568 KSESSTEKVFIQ
+568 KSDISTEKVYIQ
-580 NPMISEKVVLFGVNK
+580 NPMISDKVVLHGVNK

-603 ILGRNKQQGFLEAHK
+603 ILGRTKQQGFLEAQK

-628 PGIYVLKLKDKT
+628 PGIYLLQLRDKT
-640 NTITSKIVVNK
+640 NTITSKIVVN
-651 SSVNP
+651 
-656 DY
+656 

>member
-1 MKNILITQTLIF
+1 MHKQIKYQIF
-13 LFISATVFAQ
+13 VLLLSFSLCAQ

-32 GNDNNDGSQTQPWKT
+32 GNDNNNGSQTQPWKT

-52 ATTLGPGD
+52 NTTLGPGD

-69 FRGNFV
+69 FRGHYV
-75 VDGSGTEQNPITF
+75 VNGSGTEGNLITF
-88 TSYGTGNQPIISGS
+88 TSYGSGNQPIISGS
-102 GHDDGGGDYR
+102 SHDDGGGDYR

-117 TNHDNMIVDGLEIQN
+117 TNHDNMVFDGLEIQN
-132 HRTIT
+132 HRTIS

-148 IRVEVS
+148 IRIEVS
-154 DSNANLNNF
+154 NSNVDLNNF

-169 FKNVYALFGINIS
+169 FKNVYALYWVDPADQN
-182 DYTNINIYQQAFN
+182 AFN
-195 AFEVSGLTFF
+195 DFEVSGLTFI
-205 SSRGGIINNVI
+205 SSWGGIINNVI
-216 VEDSYFTDLQ
+216 VEESYFTDLQ
-226 RIGVHMKNAA
+226 RIGVHIKNTM
-236 GKNSTKRNTNFVFRN
+236 GKTSTKRNTNFVFRN

-260 CVLPVRTENCLIEN
+260 CVLPIRTENCLIEN

-310 INAKGIMDSHGI
+310 INAKGILDSHGI

-364 DGWRHPDN
+364 DGWRVNPN
-372 YDLLKWPNSDHT
+372 WANSDHT

-389 KVWGSKD
+389 KIGGQSG
-396 NHPSIDS
+396 HPSYDS
-403 YIYNNTI
+403 YIYNNTV

-426 KGENTRIY
+426 NGQNTRIF
-434 NNIFYAT
+434 NNIFYAV

-448 QQGHYGDPKLMMT
+448 QQGNYSDPNLMMT
-461 NNLFNGNIRNNFRN
+461 NNLFFGNIRNNFKTI
-475 LDSNRV
+475 DTNRIEV
-481 EINAD
+481 NPV
-486 FYNEEIGDQNEF
+486 FYNEQSGDQYGF
-498 QINASSQAINAGAAY
+498 QIDASSQAIDAGAAY
-513 TGDYAHPAIPV
+513 TGNYAHPAIPV
-524 SASDIFANVEEY
+524 DASTIFANLEEY
-536 PTVDFFGNSLTGDS
+536 PTVDFFGNSLSGDS

-561 GGITLSN
+561 GEITLSN
-568 KSESSTEKVFIQ
+568 KSDISTEKVYIQ
-580 NPMISEKVVLFGVNK
+580 NPMISDKVVLHGVNK

-603 ILGRNKQQGFLEAHK
+603 ILGRTKQQGFLEAQK

-628 PGIYVLKLKDKT
+628 PGIYLLQLRDKT
-640 NTITSKIVVNK
+640 NTITSKIVVN
-651 SSVNP
+651 
-656 DY
+656 

>member
-1 MKNILITQTLIF
+1 MHKQIKYQ
-13 LFISATVFAQ
+13 VFVLLLSFSLCAQ

-32 GNDNNDGSQTQPWKT
+32 GNDNNNGSQTQPWKT

-52 ATTLGPGD
+52 NISLGPGD

-69 FRGNFV
+69 FRGHYV
-75 VDGSGTEQNPITF
+75 VNGSGTEGNLITF
-88 TSYGTGNQPIISGS
+88 TSYGSGNQPIISGS
-102 GHDDGGGDYR
+102 SHDDGGGDYR

-117 TNHDNMIVDGLEIQN
+117 TNHDNMVFDGLEIQN
-132 HRTIT
+132 HRTIS

-148 IRVEVS
+148 IRIEVS
-154 DSNANLNNF
+154 DSNVDLNNF

-169 FKNVYALFGINIS
+169 FKNVYALYWVDPADQN
-182 DYTNINIYQQAFN
+182 AFN
-195 AFEVSGLTFF
+195 DFEVSGLTFI
-205 SSRGGIINNVI
+205 SSWGGIINNVI
-216 VEDSYFTDLQ
+216 VEESYFTDLQ
-226 RIGVHMKNAA
+226 RIGVHIKNTM
-236 GKNSTKRNTNFVFRN
+236 GKTSTKRNTNFVFRN

-260 CVLPVRTENCLIEN
+260 CVLPIRTENCLIEN

-302 TIVQYNQA
+302 TIVQHNQA
-310 INAKGIMDSHGI
+310 INAKGILDSHGI

-364 DGWRHPDN
+364 DGWRVNPN
-372 YDLLKWPNSDHT
+372 WANSDHT

-389 KVWGSKD
+389 KIGGQSG
-396 NHPSIDS
+396 HPSYDS
-403 YIYNNTI
+403 YIYNNTV

-426 KGENTRIY
+426 NGQNTRIF
-434 NNIFYAT
+434 NNIFYAV

-448 QQGHYGDPKLMMT
+448 QQGNYSDPNLMMT
-461 NNLFNGNIRNNFRN
+461 NNLFFGNIRNNFKTI
-475 LDSNRV
+475 DANRIEV
-481 EINAD
+481 NPI
-486 FYNEEIGDQNEF
+486 FYNEQSGDQYGF
-498 QINASSQAINAGAAY
+498 QIDASSQAIDAGAAY
-513 TGDYAHPAIPV
+513 TGNYAHPAIPV
-524 SASDIFANVEEY
+524 DASTIFANLEEY
-536 PTVDFFGNSLTGDS
+536 PTVDFFGNSLSGDS

-561 GGITLSN
+561 GEITLSN
-568 KSESSTEKVFIQ
+568 KSDISTEKVYIQ
-580 NPMISEKVVLFGVNK
+580 NPMISDKVVLHGVNK

-603 ILGRNKQQGFLEAHK
+603 ILGRTKQQGFLEAQK

-628 PGIYVLKLKDKT
+628 PGIYLLQLRDKT
-640 NTITSKIVVNK
+640 NTITSKIVVN
-651 SSVNP
+651 
-656 DY
+656 

>member
-1 MKNILITQTLIF
+1 MHKQIKYQIF
-13 LFISATVFAQ
+13 VLLLSFSLCAQ

-32 GNDNNDGSQTQPWKT
+32 GNDNNNGSQTQPWKT

-52 ATTLGPGD
+52 NTTLGPGD

-69 FRGNFV
+69 FRGHYV
-75 VDGSGTEQNPITF
+75 VNGSGTEGNLITF
-88 TSYGTGNQPIISGS
+88 TSYGSGNQPIISGS
-102 GHDDGGGDYR
+102 SHDDGGGDYR

-117 TNHDNMIVDGLEIQN
+117 TNHDNMVFDGLEIQN
-132 HRTIT
+132 HRTIP

-148 IRVEVS
+148 IRIEVS
-154 DSNANLNNF
+154 NSNVDLNNF

-169 FKNVYALFGINIS
+169 FKNVYALYWVDPADQN
-182 DYTNINIYQQAFN
+182 AFN
-195 AFEVSGLTFF
+195 DFEVSGLTFI
-205 SSRGGIINNVI
+205 SSWGGIINNVI
-216 VEDSYFTDLQ
+216 VEESYFTDLQ
-226 RIGVHMKNAA
+226 RIGVHIKNTM
-236 GKNSTKRNTNFVFRN
+236 GKTSTKRNTNFVFRN

-260 CVLPVRTENCLIEN
+260 CVLPIRTENCLIEN

-310 INAKGIMDSHGI
+310 VNAKGILDSHGI

-364 DGWRHPDN
+364 DGWRVNPN
-372 YDLLKWPNSDHT
+372 WVNSDHT

-389 KVWGSKD
+389 KIGGQSG
-396 NHPSIDS
+396 HPSYES
-403 YIYNNTI
+403 YIYNNTV

-426 KGENTRIY
+426 NGQNTRIF
-434 NNIFYAT
+434 NNIFYAV

-448 QQGHYGDPKLMMT
+448 QQGNYSDPNLMMT
-461 NNLFNGNIRNNFRN
+461 NNLFFGNIRNNFKTI
-475 LDSNRV
+475 DTNRIEV
-481 EINAD
+481 NPV
-486 FYNEEIGDQNEF
+486 FYNEQSGDQYGF
-498 QINASSQAINAGAAY
+498 QIDASSQAIDAGAAY
-513 TGDYAHPAIPV
+513 TGNYAHPAIPV
-524 SASDIFANVEEY
+524 DASTIFANLEEY
-536 PTVDFFGNSLTGDS
+536 PTVDFFGNSLSGDS

-561 GGITLSN
+561 GEITLSN
-568 KSESSTEKVFIQ
+568 KSDISTEKVYIQ
-580 NPMISEKVVLFGVNK
+580 NPMISDKVVLHGVNK

-603 ILGRNKQQGFLEAHK
+603 ILGRTKQQGFLEAQK

-628 PGIYVLKLKDKT
+628 PGIYLLQLRDKT
-640 NTITSKIVVNK
+640 NTITSKIVVN
-651 SSVNP
+651 
-656 DY
+656 